1 MNSSKLILV
10 LMTLVAILAAF
21 MYYLFSNSK
30 PKDISFYEKNDTQIE
45 QTIPQANVANEV
57 GKETSPKTPEKQT
70 PKQNKGAQTQP
81 KESVAKANVPSV
93 SPQGT
98 LRDEYNAFMQR
109 AKRDK
114 SMGEPRYSVYMLDS
128 QRLNAKEKALIN
140 DITTTLSRRGGYLR
154 YTIFVE
160 KLSDENVRLYL
171 FNESLLDEQNWLSKG
186 LNLPHL
192 WFKFNQSSMQSVK
205 NSFHI
210 DKLKQNIGKSRIRA
224 IELSGNTDEIGGEF
238 YNYMLGLKRSAAVAS
253 EFLRQSGK
261 ITLQSFGK
269 DKPISTGLSENER
282 YKNRRVE
289 VVFE

>member
-45 QTIPQANVANEV
+45 QTIPQANVADEV
-57 GKETSPKTPEKQT
+57 AKETSPKAPEKQT

-81 KESVAKANVPSV
+81 KESVAKANVPNV

-171 FNESLLDEQNWLSKG
+171 FNESLLDEQSWLSKG

-210 DKLKQNIGKSRIRA
+210 DKLKQNIGKSKIRA
-224 IELSGNTDEIGGEF
+224 IELNGNTDEIGGEF

-269 DKPISTGLSENER
+269 DKPVSTGLSENER